1 MFGKDSHT
9 APISLL
15 EKGVLAEG
23 ALPAAGDCLQA
34 SCLCVLVQL
43 QQDRKMV
50 NEYLQLSLPY
60 LKDSPASLR
69 YEAVNFIGKPSPWVP
84 LWALPWKQD
93 TALQPPDN
101 PCPCPDGCPAQVS
114 PRAPSPPAAG
124 EGKQLGWRG
133 QGLHS
138 WDCVGE
144 WRSDGSSV
152 PRAGCAALRGPK

>member
-60 LKDSPASLR
+60 LKDSQASLR

-84 LWALPWKQD
+84 LWAQPWNHTD
-93 TALQPPDN
+93 
-101 PCPCPDGCPAQVS
+101 
-114 PRAPSPPAAG
+114 PAARR
-124 EGKQLGWRG
+124 L
-133 QGLHS
+133 
-138 WDCVGE
+138 
-144 WRSDGSSV
+144 
-152 PRAGCAALRGPK
+152 AGADTFLLSLFLSASLPETTCPG